1 QADIQGLVLGH
12 KTLQPAEILGQADQ
26 LLLTNHYPS
35 YEDLYRNGFVHT
47 RVAAYAA
54 RGTTVDVFR
63 LRTDEGL
70 SYHEFHN
77 VDVFTGPLEALHMLL
92 TSGSYKSVLVHFL
105 DESMWQVLQHHIER
119 IKVIVWVHGFEIQ
132 PWHRRDNFENEQQRD
147 AAKIQSKARM
157 TFWRGIL
164 RQMPDNLTLIFVS
177 KYLAEVT
184 MEDLGFRLPE
194 SRYAVIH
201 NAIDT
206 DCFAYYKKQP
216 EQRKKILSIRPYA
229 SRTYANDLSVKAILA
244 LSEKPYFK
252 DLEFRMIGD
261 GKLFDEVLAPIR
273 GFNNVYIERR
283 FLTHREIAAMHRE
296 YGIFLCPS
304 RMDTQGVSRDEA
316 MSSGLV
322 PVTNLVGAIPEFV
335 DETCGFLADPE
346 DSEGLAESVAKLYES
361 PELFSAMS
369 AAAAARVRMQ
379 SSCARTVEREL
390 ALFTQE
396 ERISGHT
403 DRGFKFQVQRLND
416 DAAA

>member
-1 QADIQGLVLGH
+1 
-12 KTLQPAEILGQADQ
+12 
-26 LLLTNHYPS
+26 
-35 YEDLYRNGFVHT
+35 
-47 RVAAYAA
+47 
-54 RGTTVDVFR
+54 
-63 LRTDEGL
+63 
-70 SYHEFHN
+70 
-77 VDVFTGPLEALHMLL
+77 M
-92 TSGSYKSVLVHFL
+92 LVHFL
-105 DESMWQVLQHHIER
+105 DEAMWQVLQHHIGR
-119 IKVIVWVHGFEIQ
+119 VKVIVWVHGAEIQ
-132 PWHRRDNFENEQQRD
+132 PWHRRDNFETEQQRD
-147 AAKIQSKARM
+147 AAKIQSNARM
-157 TFWRGIL
+157 AFWRGLL
-164 RQMPDNLTLIFVS
+164 RQMPENLTLIFVS

-206 DCFAYYKKQP
+206 DRFAYYKKPP

-252 DLEFRMIGD
+252 DLEFRMVGD
-261 GKLFDEVLAPIR
+261 GKLFDEVLEPIR

-322 PVTNLVGAIPEFV
+322 PVTNSVGAIPEFV
-335 DETCGFLADPE
+335 DETCAMLAPQE
-346 DSEGLAESVAKLYES
+346 DAARLAESIEKLYHS

-369 AAAAARVRMQ
+369 AAAAARVRKQ
-379 SSCARTVEREL
+379 SSCVRTVEREL
-390 ALFTQE
+390 ALFTQGE
-396 ERISGHT
+396 LISGHT
-403 DRGFKFQVQRLND
+403 SRGFKFQAQRLND

>member
-1 QADIQGLVLGH
+1 M
-12 KTLQPAEILGQADQ
+12 
-26 LLLTNHYPS
+26 
-35 YEDLYRNGFVHT
+35 HT
-47 RVAAYAA
+47 RVAAYAT
-54 RGTTVDVFR
+54 RGTRVDVFR
-63 LRTDEGL
+63 LRTDDAV
-70 SYHEFHN
+70 SYHEFEDVN
-77 VDVFTGPLEALHMLL
+77 VI
-92 TSGSYKSVLVHFL
+92 SGSKEVLHRMLSSGRYKSVLVHFL
-105 DESMWQVLQHHIER
+105 DEAMWQVLQHHIGR
-119 IKVIVWVHGFEIQ
+119 VKVFVWVHGFEIQ

-157 TFWRGIL
+157 TFWRGLL

-184 MEDLGFRLPE
+184 MEDLGFRLPD

-206 DCFAYYKKQP
+206 DLFAYYKKP
-216 EQRKKILSIRPYA
+216 AEQRKRILTIRPYA
-229 SRTYANDLSVKAILA
+229 SSTYANDLSVKAILV

-252 DLEFRMIGD
+252 DLEFRLVGD
-261 GKLFDEVLAPIR
+261 GKLFDEVLAPVR

-322 PVTNLVGAIPEFV
+322 PVTNSVGAIPEFV
-335 DETCGFLADPE
+335 DETCGFLVRPE
-346 DSEGLAESVAKLYES
+346 DSAGLAESIAKLYES

-369 AAAAARVRMQ
+369 TAAAARVRMQ
-379 SSCARTVEREL
+379 SSCARTIEREL
-390 ALFTQE
+390 TLFTQE
-396 ERISGHT
+396 ELISGDTGH
-403 DRGFKFQVQRLND
+403 GFRFQVQRLND